1 MNNYR
6 LTIAYDGSRYKGWQR
21 LKDNDQTIQG
31 KIENVLTLMV
41 GQTIEIIGSGR
52 TDAGVHALHQV
63 ANFKIQKRLKINEI
77 MEYLNHYLP
86 DDIVVLD
93 VSEVSD
99 RFHARYN
106 ATHKQY
112 LYRINNSTYKDPFT
126 RKYTYHLSQSL
137 NITQMNK
144 AASYFLGEKDF
155 KSFTTMKSKK
165 KSTVRKINSIDIA
178 VKDGE
183 ITFLFDGD
191 GFLYNMVRIIVGTLI
206 EVGLGHMKVD
216 AIPEIFKKMER
227 QYAGPTAPAQGLF
240 LKEVFYN

>member
-31 KIENVLTLMV
+31 KIENVLSLMV
-41 GQTIEIIGSGR
+41 GQRIEITGSGR

-63 ANFKIQKRLKINEI
+63 ANFKTQKVLHPKEI

-86 DDIVVLD
+86 DDIVVTD
-93 VSEVSD
+93 VSGVDD

-112 LYRINNSTYKDPFT
+112 LYRINNNVYLDPFT
-126 RKYTYHLSQSL
+126 RKYTYHISRPL
-137 NITQMNK
+137 NIKQMNK
-144 AASYFLGEKDF
+144 AANYFIGEKDF

-165 KSTVRKINSIDIA
+165 KSTVRKINSIDIS
-178 VKDGE
+178 VNHGE
-183 ITFLFDGD
+183 ITFLFDGE

-206 EVGLGHMKVD
+206 EVGLSNMKIES
-216 AIPEIFKKMER
+216 IPEIFEKKER
-227 QYAGPTAPAQGLF
+227 QYAGPTAPAQGLL